1 MLTINNNI
9 KAALILLAISSSAV
23 NAEVKCTYTIEQGDN
38 KISEGIASADNDL
51 TVMLNG
57 TKWRYCQFSKVNLIE
72 VDTGIEKI
80 GKKQYL
86 GINTL
91 CATKD
96 GSSVSISTKADIS
109 EKWNYDTS
117 YLKLIDVLL
126 KYNGITNESS
136 VAKSSK
142 IFGITSQCVNK

>member
-1 MLTINNNI
+1 MLTINEYT
-9 KAALILLAISSSAV
+9 KAVLIFLAVLSSSA

-38 KISEGIASADNDL
+38 KITEGVVNPDNDL
-51 TVMLNG
+51 KVMLNG
-57 TKWRYCQFSKVNLIE
+57 TKWKYCQFSKINFIE
-72 VDTGIEKI
+72 VDSGNEII

-96 GSSVSISTKADIS
+96 GSSVSTSTKADIS
-109 EKWNYDTS
+109 EKWNFDTS
-117 YLKLIDVLL
+117 YLQLIDVLL

-142 IFGITSQCVNK
+142 IFGITSQCINK